1 MPFPFILAIIT
12 AIFALACA
20 IVWKVAKPVAEKPST
35 RSYDP
40 SPVKEVFGAAAA
52 VWGALTLVLLLGA
65 AWTQVSTQNIG
76 IVTSFG
82 QPVEHLSNGLHFTA
96 PWESETDIDGAIQTQ
111 TFENGSCVQVRI
123 GEQQT
128 ACADVI
134 IRWRVEP
141 GDADQLFR
149 NYHGGA
155 SVLADVSNSLV
166 HPDFVAALN
175 ASLDA
180 YNPVAAT
187 AAAPGSAAN
196 PHLSV
201 ISGEV
206 AAQMRSDLS
215 GQISVLSVVI
225 PRLVYQGSVQARIN
239 QEDQQVA
246 QTIIANEA
254 IRTAQAQAA
263 ANKILAQSVNN
274 DPNVLVAQCMN
285 VLEALQKSGSQIP
298 VGFSCWPSANG
309 VSVLAG
315 SK

>member
-1 MPFPFILAIIT
+1 MPVPFILAII
-12 AIFALACA
+12 FAVLALICTV
-20 IVWKVAKPVAEKPST
+20 VWRVAKPTASKTASGGYEPA
-35 RSYDP
+35 
-40 SPVKEVFGAAAA
+40 PVKEAFGIATAGWA
-52 VWGALTLVLLLGA
+52 GLTLLMLLFA
-65 AWTQVSTQNIG
+65 SWTQVSTQNIG
-76 IVTSFG
+76 ILTSFG
-82 QPVEHLSNGLHFTA
+82 RPVAHLSNGLHFTA
-96 PWESETDIDGAIQTQ
+96 PWENETDIDGAIQTQ
-111 TFENGSCVQVRI
+111 SFENNGCVQVRI

-141 GDADQLFR
+141 GAADQLFR

-155 SVLADVSNSLV
+155 SVLVS
-166 HPDFVAALN
+166 ALN

-201 ISGEV
+201 ISAEV
-206 AAQMRSDLS
+206 AAQMRSDLN

-254 IRTAQAQAA
+254 IRTAQAQAS
-263 ANKILAQSVNN
+263 ANKILSQSVSG

-298 VGFSCWPSANG
+298 AGFSCWPING
-309 VSVLAG
+309 AAVLAG